1 MTIMGSHPPFIND
14 GRASAMPMPVHINV
28 QGVAMRVFV
37 RPSADTGGDPLRF
50 ADPELDSG
58 QFLTSVSA

>member
-1 MTIMGSHPPFIND
+1 ML
-14 GRASAMPMPVHINV
+14 MPVHINL
-28 QGVAMRVFV
+28 QGVAMRVL
-37 RPSADTGGDPLRF
+37 REPSFTIPAATLRF